1 LTPSAKRLLQHYL
14 PEADIATA
22 LSERQRS
29 PGQYVDGGSSP
40 DIVSIPS
47 GQIRNLLVEYVRI
60 GTECPSW
67 IWSEMIMRP
76 SSSFVAP
83 SAIAILSTALLCS
96 LSGTAMS
103 QTATGAATPLPS
115 ITVVAPKQ
123 VARPHRP
130 AQAATVASRPTAPTA
145 QTSSASPEAIIAGP
159 GSTLGK
165 LAKLEKASS
174 SCNGG
179 CETSFKSGNAP
190 WVGCSEAAGLFHTF
204 SATCRDTLTYAS
216 YVGCMDTKRFL
227 GLERNKAWWFCSSL
241 QAGGKFKVA
250 ELKRSRR

>member
-1 LTPSAKRLLQHYL
+1 MSLWCQKQTTQRLQG
-14 PEADIATA
+14 E
-22 LSERQRS
+22 LS
-29 PGQYVDGGSSP
+29 VDGGSSP
-40 DIVSIPS
+40 DIVSTPS
-47 GQIRNLLVEYVRI
+47 GQIRNLLVEYVWYRVRI

-67 IWSEMIMRP
+67 IWPEMIMR
-76 SSSFVAP
+76 SLLSFVAP

-103 QTATGAATPLPS
+103 QTATGSAAPLPS
-115 ITVVAPKQ
+115 VTVVAPKQ
-123 VARPHRP
+123 VARPRQVARPPQRP
-130 AQAATVASRPTAPTA
+130 AQAATVASRRTAPTA

-159 GSTLGK
+159 DPTLGK

-204 SATCRDTLTYAS
+204 SATCRDTLTYKS
-216 YVGCMDTKRFL
+216 YLECRETKIFL
-227 GLERNKAWWFCSSL
+227 GLDRPKAWWLCSSL
-241 QAGGKFKVA
+241 AAGGKFKVA